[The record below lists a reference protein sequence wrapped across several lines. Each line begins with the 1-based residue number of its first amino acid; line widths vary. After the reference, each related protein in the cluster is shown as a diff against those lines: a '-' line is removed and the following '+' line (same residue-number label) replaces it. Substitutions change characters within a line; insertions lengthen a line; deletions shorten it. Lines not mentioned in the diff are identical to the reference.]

1 MQRSVLDDGLV
12 VLEPDFLIDISAL
25 AALFTEYGRHP
36 LLYTVNRMLP
46 RANSQAILLGN
57 FADTALDDIINQAD
71 FSFGR
76 TLTGSFREQALQ
88 FCTCPDFSPT
98 TFKADALRQVE
109 NLKEVVRRLF
119 KETERSKA
127 VLEPSFVC
135 KKLGLQGRV
144 DLMTTDLHLLVEQK
158 SGKLWSQPLRYRNQH
173 YIQLLL
179 YYGVLRYNFG
189 LSDKDINMYLLYSR
203 YGADEGLM
211 EVHFDEAM
219 FREAIALR
227 NRVVELE
234 IQIAHE
240 GFGSVLPKLNVEY
253 IYNKVERTDFFRRY
267 IEPKLTYLQTQL
279 SALNPTERD
288 YLEQQMTFVY
298 REQLYRK
305 NPQPTSPK
313 GDEVRW
319 LKDLILT
326 DKQPSSADSGFDL
339 LTLKGE
345 TGVSDF
351 RRGDMVCLYAYNQE
365 PNIQK
370 SLLYRGR
377 LMEIGSDGVVV
388 KLNDGQQNSNVFEK
402 GKYAI
407 EHDTSDIST
416 TSAIRSLMA
425 FAASPSQK
433 RQLLLGQREP
443 QHDLTQQLTHS
454 YHPDYDEIVLRQKQ
468 ARDYFLLIGPP
479 GTGKTSMALRFIVQ
493 EELSSSTLPVLLMAY
508 TNRAVDEICSM
519 LTDAGID
526 FLRLGNEASCDSRF
540 KNHLLD
546 NQLSETPRLDAIRQ
560 QIRQARVVVSTTAT
574 MQACPFIFQ
583 LKHFS
588 LCVVDEA
595 SQILEPDIIGLLAND
610 AIDRFVLIGDYKQLP
625 AVVQQPGQF
634 KSLFERLIRW
644 ERQQNR
650 ELFMGILHK
659 QGRMHPEVAQF
670 ANEMFYAREQLEPVP
685 LTHQTDT
692 TLNYNLQ
699 SEDALDDI
707 LKTRRVVFMDAGA
720 NEAALVADLLRRIWR
735 FYGENHFDSDKT
747 VGIIVPYRYQIAL
760 IRRELERF
768 GIPALLQV
776 SIDTVERYQGS
787 QRDVIIYSFAVEQVT
802 DLDFLTATC
811 FEEDGRIIDR
821 KLNVALTRARKQLL
835 ITGCTAILQHN
846 PLFAELIKRYAI

>member
-36 LLYTVNRMLP
+36 LLYTINRMLP

-144 DLMTTDLHLLVEQK
+144 DLMTADLHLLVEQK
-158 SGKLWSQPLRYRNQH
+158 SGKLWSQPLRYRSQH
-173 YIQLLL
+173 YMQLLL

-234 IQIAHE
+234 FQMAHE
-240 GFGSVLPKLNVEY
+240 GFGSILPKLNVEH

-267 IEPKLTYLQTQL
+267 VEPKLTFLQTQL
-279 SALNPTERD
+279 SALNPIERD

-305 NPQPTSPK
+305 NPLPTSPK
-313 GDEVRW
+313 GDESQW
-319 LKDLILT
+319 LTDLMLT
-326 DKQPSSADSGFDL
+326 DKQQSSADSGFDL

-345 TGVSDF
+345 TGASDF
-351 RRGDMVCLYAYNQE
+351 RRGDMVCLYAYDEE
-365 PNIQK
+365 PDIQQ
-370 SLLYRGR
+370 SLLFRGR
-377 LMEIGSDGVVV
+377 LMEIGGDGVVI
-388 KLNDGQQNSNVFEK
+388 KLNDGQQNSNIFEK
-402 GKYAI
+402 GKYAV
-407 EHDTSDIST
+407 EHDTSDIGT

-425 FAASPSQK
+425 FVASSPQK

-443 QHDLTQQLTHS
+443 QRDLSKQLTRS
-454 YHPDYDEIVLRQKQ
+454 YHPDYDEVVLRQKQ
-468 ARDYFLLIGPP
+468 ARDYFLLVGPP
-479 GTGKTSMALRFIVQ
+479 GTGKTSMALRYIVI
-493 EELSSSTLPVLLMAY
+493 EELSSSALPVLLMAY

-526 FLRLGNEASCDSRF
+526 YLRLGNEASCDPRF
-540 KNHLLD
+540 KDHLLD

-574 MQACPFIFQ
+574 MQARPFIFQ

-650 ELFMGILHK
+650 ERFMGILHK

-685 LTHQTDT
+685 LKHQTDT
-692 TLNYNLQ
+692 SLNYNVQ
-699 SEDALDDI
+699 PEDALDDV
-707 LKTRRVVFMDAGA
+707 LKTRRVVFMDAGTD
-720 NEAALVADLLRRIWR
+720 EAALVANLLRRVWR
-735 FYGENHFDSDKT
+735 LYGDKRFDSDKT

-787 QRDVIIYSFAVEQVT
+787 QRDVIIYSFAVEQVS

-811 FEEDGRIIDR
+811 FEEDGRVIDR